1 MMGHGNG
8 TTKIAIDPA
17 LLGMEKLSDR
27 CVSFLNDIDIILLKA
42 ANHKE
47 NFDFLAIFKI

>member
-1 MMGHGNG
+1 MMEHGNG

-17 LLGMEKLSDR
+17 HLGMEKLSDR
-27 CVSFLNDIDIILLKA
+27 CVSFLNDIDILLLKA
-42 ANHKE
+42 ANLKR